1 MTLSDLQLMV
11 QIIDMAAEKGL
22 FKGPDLKLV
31 GDLRDR
37 VITFVQTNSKQEE
50 TSNDSTSNVAK

>member
-1 MTLSDLQLMV
+1 MV